1 MRIGFIGCEGHW
13 YLGLTCLKK
22 DEIVGVAPGY
32 PGENMS
38 GVTATIESDRIG
50 AKAKEYKDYKEMLED
65 IDVAVV
71 SSNCDMNAVIS
82 IDCLKKDVYVYSE
95 KPLATS
101 LEQLKMLEQAA
112 KTSKAFVS
120 AMFNIRC
127 QAWYRTIKKALP
139 KIGKVRMINTQKS
152 YKFVVYDRKKDPRGG
167 IIPWVAI
174 HSIDWIQDM
183 ASARILSVNAI
194 TNSEDNYNNGDYE
207 VTALCQF
214 EMENDIIASVN
225 ADFYRPEGADTHGDD
240 RIRVVGTKGILE
252 HIGGVVTLIN
262 ENGKTELEL
271 EEAEDSFDLFLRRV
285 NGEDVGPSM
294 EDSIYA
300 TRVALIARDNSNK
313 SAFPINK

>member
-1 MRIGFIGCEGHW
+1 MRIGFIGSDGHW
-13 YLGLTCLKK
+13 SLALSCIEK
-22 DEIVGVAPGY
+22 DEVVGVAPGY
-32 PGENMS
+32 PGEDISSVKN
-38 GVTATIESDRIG
+38 TIEADWVG
-50 AKAKEYKDYKEMLED
+50 GKAQEYKDYKDMLED
-65 IDVAVV
+65 IEVAVV
-71 SSNCDMNAVIS
+71 SSNCDMNAVITA
-82 IDCLKKDVYVYSE
+82 DCLKKDIYVYCE

-101 LEQLKMLEQAA
+101 LEQLDMLEEVA

-127 QAWYRTIKKALP
+127 ESWYQTIKKSLP
-139 KIGKVRMINTQKS
+139 KIGKVRMVNAQKS
-152 YKFVVYDRKKDPRGG
+152 YKFGVYNKKKDPRGG

-194 TNSEDNYNNGDYE
+194 ANSADNYDNDNYE

-271 EEAEDSFDLFLRRV
+271 EKAENSFGLFLRRV

-313 SAFPINK
+313 GAFPINK